1 MVYSRTQLDGNQYS
15 KRENV
20 GVTEQD
26 RNKRK
31 MMKKI
36 ERLNIVNAIDRICCK
51 SNFNYRTVTLQGP
64 QYKWNGVTS
73 LSLIIGNYQLFVILV
88 IIKYILQSNFS
99 QRKIFTFTSRR
110 L

>member
-1 MVYSRTQLDGNQYS
+1 MEISILKEKMLVLLNRIEE
-15 KRENV
+15 EN
-20 GVTEQD
+20 GE
-26 RNKRK
+26 
-31 MMKKI
+31 KI

-51 SNFNYRTVTLQGP
+51 SDFNYRTVTLQGP

-73 LSLIIGNYQLFVILV
+73 LSLIIGNYQLLLILV

-99 QRKIFTFTSRR
+99 QRKIITFTSRW

>member
-1 MVYSRTQLDGNQYS
+1 MEISILKEKMLVLLNRIEE
-15 KRENV
+15 EN
-20 GVTEQD
+20 GE
-26 RNKRK
+26 
-31 MMKKI
+31 KI

-51 SNFNYRTVTLQGP
+51 SDFNYRTVTLQGP

-73 LSLIIGNYQLFVILV
+73 LSLIIGNYQLLVILV

-99 QRKIFTFTSRR
+99 QRKIITFTSRW